1 MEAAPVFAST
11 AVSSGLP
18 PIPNSEQA
26 RSLSYGHGT
35 LSTSAALVKEAS
47 AWIYP
52 LRQEIGRVIVG
63 QNYLI
68 DRLLIALIANGHV
81 LLEGCAPSRRP
92 CRSSSGAS
100 SSPRTC
106 SQPTS
111 SAR

>member
-52 LRQEIGRVIVG
+52 LRQ
-63 QNYLI
+63 
-68 DRLLIALIANGHV
+68 
-81 LLEGCAPSRRP
+81 
-92 CRSSSGAS
+92 
-100 SSPRTC
+100 
-106 SQPTS
+106 
-111 SAR
+111 